1 MKLKTLKD
9 FENSKLAR
17 KSEYIIPAN
26 LPPSWWVKTEDL
38 RQEAIKR
45 AKYYKKQI
53 DCEEEPKECAYWEGK
68 YDECIDFANLTEEDL
83 NET

>member
-9 FENSKLAR
+9 IGGCNCGC
-17 KSEYIIPAN
+17 N
-26 LPPSWWVKTEDL
+26 LKNNNEL

-68 YDECIDFANLTEEDL
+68 YDECIDFANLTEDDL
-83 NET
+83 KENNQRSEI